1 MAATWTGT
9 LWQCVLGTSWQSS
22 YGTWSMFLVRK
33 DQIIFFLFHFN
44 LHRMLYGDVMAMF
57 LGINLTVLVVAIP
70 GKLSLWH
77 IHIGMERA
85 AIEIRTRDTLSHGE
99 PCISFC
105 TGFHTWSCNGSC
117 SMACIPVKSPVF
129 SWNWLTTCFF
139 FNIYRLTL
147 FIVLCCIVRVAL
159 WDVRSMALGKM
170 VVNKKF
176 LCFNEICRMI
186 LNFQSKDKFTLGW
199 YFVSW
204 TVSYSVWHLYNDFK
218 SVSIKDRTSK

>member
-9 LWQCVLGTSWQSS
+9 LWQWVLGTSWQSS
-22 YGTWSMFLVRK
+22 YGTCSMFMVRK

-139 FNIYRLTL
+139 LQYLPSHTFHRTL
-147 FIVLCCIVRVAL
+147 LHSTC
-159 WDVRSMALGKM
+159 G
-170 VVNKKF
+170 
-176 LCFNEICRMI
+176 
-186 LNFQSKDKFTLGW
+186 TLGCTK
-199 YFVSW
+199 YGTGKNGCQQKVFVLQW
-204 TVSYSVWHLYNDFK
+204 NLLNVIELPK
-218 SVSIKDRTSK
+218 